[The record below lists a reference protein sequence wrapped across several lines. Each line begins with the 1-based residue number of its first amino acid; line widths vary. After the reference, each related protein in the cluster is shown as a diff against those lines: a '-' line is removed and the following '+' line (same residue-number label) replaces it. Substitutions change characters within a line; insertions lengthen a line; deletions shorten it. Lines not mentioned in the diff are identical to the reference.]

1 MIEDGVVHIVGGF
14 EWIDFIHVMGG
25 ILAGFLAGLIPGIGN
40 TIMLFMLYP
49 FLMESTLFQILELG
63 AGNLNHLKY
72 ERDFHIYDIVEPF
85 RELYKDSPELKKIR
99 YKYF

>member
-1 MIEDGVVHIVGGF
+1 MIEDGVVHIVGSF

-49 FLMESTLFQILELG
+49 FLMESTLFQMLVFYLG
-63 AGNLNHLKY
+63 LASVSQFSGSVIATVFGIPGESSSL
-72 ERDFHIYDIVEPF
+72 PQ
-85 RELYKDSPELKKIR
+85 
-99 YKYF
+99 